1 MSSSSAA
8 PTGRRNR
15 RAPAPVTPR
24 MPFWTDLRQA
34 LRGLRR
40 DRAYTTVALLTLAFG
55 IAANTVIFSIVD
67 GVLLRPL
74 RYREPGRLVVV
85 NEVVPELA
93 RQYPRLPVNA
103 RHYLEWRDGSSSF
116 EGLAIVDAV
125 TWVLTGVGEPEQVE
139 GARVSANLFP
149 LLGARPAVGRLLLPE
164 DDQPGR
170 DNVVVISDALWT
182 RRFDRDPA
190 VAGRS
195 LTLDGVPATVVGV
208 LPAAFRLPKSQ
219 PGGITRFPDVADVY
233 RPIALD
239 RAGLPWFGE
248 MNYSVIGRLRPGVS
262 QEQALAELNVLQT
275 ANARHAPEGFH
286 LSAYVAG
293 LQEEVTGSSR
303 TPLLFLLGAVGAVL
317 LIVCVNLANLAIA
330 RGAARSHDLA
340 IRRSLGAT
348 RASLVRAVLA
358 ESLLVGV
365 AGGLLGSLLAWA
377 GLKVILSR
385 APIDLPRLD
394 EVGVDARVLLFA
406 LGLSVL
412 TGLLFGLLPAWR
424 AATLDPQGAL
434 RDGGRGAANSAGG
447 RMVRHGLVAVES
459 ALGAALLVVAGLLV
473 GSFFN
478 LLAVDK
484 GFDAEHLV
492 TAPLRLPQRAYGTP
506 ELRQAFYRDLVAKLQ
521 AMPGVTHAAVVSRL
535 PLDGEDWVDMVRK
548 EGETRPAVELP
559 PVNFRFCSPDY
570 FTTMGVPVMAGRAFG
585 EADRQR
591 NLAVISEEAARAF
604 WPGENPVGK
613 RFDRGNEGETPF
625 EVAGVVRDVSV
636 SLDKK
641 PVVTVYVPYWWRNR
655 PSMTVVLRTAAAPL
669 AIGRSLRKEI
679 WGLEPDTAILE
690 VTTMESRV
698 TDSVAG
704 RRFQM
709 VLTAGFAAAALLL
722 ACVGIYGV
730 VAWSVAR
737 RRGEIGVRM
746 ALGAR
751 GGDVQRMVVLEGLK
765 PVAAGLAL
773 GIAGA
778 WALGGVMKSLLFG
791 VSARDPMTYAVVAVA
806 LAAVAAL
813 ACYIPAR
820 RATLADPLR
829 ALRYE

>member
-1 MSSSSAA
+1 MSL
-8 PTGRRNR
+8 
-15 RAPAPVTPR
+15 
-24 MPFWTDLRQA
+24 WTDLRHA

-40 DRAYTTVALLTLAFG
+40 DRAYTAVALLTLAFG

-93 RQYPRLPVNA
+93 RQYPKLPVNA
-103 RHYLEWRDGSSSF
+103 RHYFEWRDHASSF
-116 EGLAIVDAV
+116 DGLAIVDAV
-125 TWVLTGVGEPEQVE
+125 TWVLTGGGEPEQVD

-149 LLGARPAVGRLLLPE
+149 LLGARPAAGRLLFE
-164 DDQPGR
+164 GDDQPGR
-170 DNVVVISDALWT
+170 DGVAVISDALWM
-182 RRFDRDPA
+182 RRFDRDA
-190 VAGRS
+190 GVIGRS
-195 LTLDGVPATVVGV
+195 LTIDGAMVTVVGV
-208 LPAAFRLPKSQ
+208 LPASFRLPKSQ
-219 PGGITRFPDVADVY
+219 PGGITRFPDEAEVF

-248 MNYSVIGRLRPGVS
+248 MNYSVVGRLRPGVS
-262 QEQALAELNVLQT
+262 EDQALAELKVLQ
-275 ANARHAPEGFH
+275 AGMNRHAPEGLH
-286 LSAYVAG
+286 LSASVMG

-348 RASLVRAVLA
+348 RGSLVRAVLA

-365 AGGLLGSLLAWA
+365 AGGLLGSGLAWA
-377 GLKVILSR
+377 GLKLVLAR

-394 EVGVDARVLLFA
+394 EVQIDGRVLLFA
-406 LGLSVL
+406 FGLSVL
-412 TGLLFGLLPAWR
+412 TGALFGLLPAWR
-424 AATLDPQGAL
+424 AARMDPQQAL
-434 RDGGRGAANSAGG
+434 RDGGRGATGGAGG
-447 RMVRHGLVAVES
+447 RMIRQGLVAVES
-459 ALGAALLVVAGLLV
+459 ALGAALLVLAGLLV

-484 GFDAEHLV
+484 GFDAGQVV
-492 TAPLRLPQRAYGTP
+492 TAPLRLPQRAYATP
-506 ELRQAFYRDLVAKLQ
+506 ELREALYRKLVDRLQ
-521 AMPGVTHAAVVSRL
+521 RMPGVTQAAVVSRL
-535 PLDGEDWVDMVRK
+535 PLEGEDWVDMVRK
-548 EGETRPAVELP
+548 QGDTRTAAELP
-559 PVNFRFCSPDY
+559 PVNFRFCSPAY
-570 FTTMGVPVMAGRAFG
+570 FEAMGIPVVAGRTF
-585 EADRQR
+585 EEVDRQR
-591 NLAVISEEAARAF
+591 NLAVISEAAAQAF
-604 WPGENPVGK
+604 WPGENAVGK
-613 RFDRGNEGETPF
+613 KFDRGNEGEALF

-636 SLDKK
+636 ALDKQ

-669 AIGRSLRKEI
+669 AIGRSLRKAI
-679 WGLEPDTAILE
+679 WELEPDTAILE
-690 VTTMESRV
+690 VGTMEGRV
-698 TDSVAG
+698 VESVAG

-709 VLTAGFAAAALLL
+709 VLTAGFAVSALLL
-722 ACVGIYGV
+722 ACLGIYGV

-751 GGDVQRMVVLEGLK
+751 GGDVQRMVILDGLK
-765 PVAAGLAL
+765 PVAAGLVL
-773 GIAGA
+773 GIALA

-791 VSARDPMTYAVVAVA
+791 VSARDPLTYAVVAVA
-806 LAAVAAL
+806 LASVAAV

-820 RATLADPLR
+820 RATSADPLR